1 MAVRD
6 DTKTTIVDFSDKTEE
21 MEDTTIVYFCIEG
34 DNFLWGYEPFENADF
49 SIVELSNVKELQK
62 LIEEKR
68 LSVDDLT
75 LILKTIKLP
84 F

>member
-1 MAVRD
+1 MAVRA

-21 MEDTTIVYFCIEG
+21 MEDTTIVYFRIEG

-62 LIEEKR
+62 LIE
-68 LSVDDLT
+68 
-75 LILKTIKLP
+75 
-84 F
+84 